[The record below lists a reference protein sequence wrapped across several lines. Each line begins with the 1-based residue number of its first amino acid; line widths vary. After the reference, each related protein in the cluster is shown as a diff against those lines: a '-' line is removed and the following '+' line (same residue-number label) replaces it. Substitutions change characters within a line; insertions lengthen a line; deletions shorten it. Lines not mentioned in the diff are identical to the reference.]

1 MNLTTAGDAD
11 GRAARLRRSAR
22 AARLATRGRTQ
33 LRIPVLVLAG
43 LMAAAVLTGCG
54 GSSAARGA
62 PSTARAPQGRLL
74 SAADLPAGWSAAPPR
89 PKSTQTD
96 DPCLSGL
103 TTSPTGYQYATSAFV
118 EGTSIPY
125 IGEVLAAGPQGQQRW
140 QSLGRLLARCRTAT
154 ISSGGQKATVTIQPL
169 PFPRVGSTSS
179 AYAWAFT
186 IGGIRFGVDI
196 VLFKA
201 GTDTGYLTYVG
212 LGSPAV
218 ATVQA
223 FASAAADKAATGS
236 TARVST
242 DTIASAP
249 VRAAHTK
256 LGTVAYRIIGSGPP
270 LVLIT
275 GFSGTM
281 DNWDPR
287 FVAAL
292 AQHYRVVTFD
302 NAGVGPTA
310 ALPVPLS
317 IDAMASQTSALI
329 SALGLGRPDVLGW
342 SMGSMIAQALAVLHP
357 GQVNR
362 LVLCAS
368 WPGNGQAV
376 PPSQQTLNADT
387 TGDLFPA
394 DQTAAQDTYLA
405 SISSYPAVPAVPAAI
420 AAAQEHAIDQWWADR
435 DPAGIKDAT
444 IAVPTLITDGT
455 ADLLDPLANSHTLA
469 SLIHGAQLT
478 LYPDAGH
485 GFLFQ
490 DQTALIPRI
499 ESFLGLD

>member
-1 MNLTTAGDAD
+1 MPLHTPG
-11 GRAARLRRSAR
+11 
-22 AARLATRGRTQ
+22 
-33 LRIPVLVLAG
+33 LVLAG

-54 GSSAARGA
+54 GSSAPSGA
-62 PSTARAPQGRLL
+62 PSPARALQGRLL
-74 SAADLPAGWSAAPPR
+74 SAADLPAGWSAVPPR
-89 PKSTQTD
+89 PMSTQTD
-96 DPCLSGL
+96 ESCLSGL
-103 TTSPTGYQYATSAFV
+103 TASPAGYQHATAAFV
-118 EGTSIPY
+118 EGTSIPSL
-125 IGEVLAAGPQGQQRW
+125 GEVLAAGPQGQQGW
-140 QSLGRLLARCRTAT
+140 QSLGRVLAGCRTAT
-154 ISSGGQKATVTIQPL
+154 ITIGKVKAAVTIQPL

-186 IGGIRFGVDI
+186 IGGIRLGVDI

-201 GTDTGYLTYVG
+201 GTDTGYVTYAD
-212 LGSPAV
+212 LGSPPV

-223 FASAAADKAATGS
+223 FADAAADKAATGS

-242 DTIASAP
+242 DTITSTP
-249 VRAAHTK
+249 VQTAHTK
-256 LGTVAYRIIGSGPP
+256 LGTVAYRTIGSGPA

-287 FVAAL
+287 FVDAL
-292 AQHYRVVTFD
+292 AQHSRVVTFD

-310 ALPVPLS
+310 ALPMPLS

-357 GQVNR
+357 DQVNH

-376 PPSQQTLNADT
+376 APSQQTLNADT

-394 DQTAAQDTYLA
+394 NQTSAQNTYLA

-420 AAAQEHAIDQWWADR
+420 AAAQEHAIDQWWAGR
-435 DPAGIKDAT
+435 DPAGMKDAT
-444 IAVPTLITDGT
+444 ITVPTLITDGT
-455 ADLLDPLANSHTLA
+455 ADLLDPVANSHTLA
-469 SLIHGAQLT
+469 SLIHGARLT

-499 ESFLGLD
+499 ESFVG